1 MSFNDD
7 DKDKN
12 AASTLLWL
20 FVRRKA
26 WDLVKILMKSEF
38 MKFFIQLLVDLQVFD
53 SIPGKNEPKEIFSQ

>member
-12 AASTLLWL
+12 AASTLL
-20 FVRRKA
+20 RRFTSLEA

-38 MKFFIQLLVDLQVFD
+38 LKFLIQLFIGFLVFD
-53 SIPGKNEPKEIFSQ
+53 AILSKNESTEFFSQ